1 MAQRVQVILED
12 DLAGGPADETVVF
25 GLDGQ
30 EYEIDLSAKNA
41 EQLRAALK
49 PFTTKARKTAK
60 ARTGKASR
68 AGGRSAGGVNPA
80 DVRAWA
86 KSQGIQVKGRGR
98 LSSELVERYRKATGA

>member
-12 DLAGGPADETVVF
+12 DLSGGPADETVIF

-30 EYEIDLSAKNA
+30 DYEIDLSAKNA
-41 EQLRAALK
+41 QELRAALK
-49 PFTTKARKTAK
+49 PFTVKARKTAK
-60 ARTGKASR
+60 VRAGKAAR
-68 AGGRSAGGVNPA
+68 GGSRSAGGVNPA

-98 LSSELVERYRKATGA
+98 LSSDLVERYRKATGA